1 MKLKTYIIPDFRTI
15 EVRSGAYCGPEI
27 SVVNNETGGGSTGN
41 TGNTG
46 DGEEENDAGASIFR
60 DGIWDE
66 E

>member
-27 SVVNNETGGGSTGN
+27 SVVNNETGGGST
-41 TGNTG
+41 TGG
-46 DGEEENDAGASIFR
+46 DNDEEDAGAAIFR

>member
-15 EVRSGAYCGPEI
+15 EVRGGAYCGQEI
-27 SVVNNETGGGSTGN
+27 SLVNNGSGGGSTTGGN
-41 TGNTG
+41 
-46 DGEEENDAGASIFR
+46 GEYEDDASAAIFR

>member
-27 SVVNNETGGGSTGN
+27 SVVNNNGGGDTD
-41 TGNTG
+41 
-46 DGEEENDAGASIFR
+46 DGEDENDASAAIFR

>member
-27 SVVNNETGGGSTGN
+27 SVVNNETGGGSTTGGN
-41 TGNTG
+41 
-46 DGEEENDAGASIFR
+46 GEEEDDASAAIFR

>member
-15 EVRSGAYCGPEI
+15 EVRGGAYCGPEI
-27 SVVNNETGGGSTGN
+27 SVVNNGSGGGSSTG
-41 TGNTG
+41 GN
-46 DGEEENDAGASIFR
+46 GEEEDDAGAAIFR

>member
-15 EVRSGAYCGPEI
+15 EVRGGAYCGTEI
-27 SVVNNETGGGSTGN
+27 SLVNNGTAGGDTGDTGN
-41 TGNTG
+41 
-46 DGEEENDAGASIFR
+46 GEEENDAGAAIFR